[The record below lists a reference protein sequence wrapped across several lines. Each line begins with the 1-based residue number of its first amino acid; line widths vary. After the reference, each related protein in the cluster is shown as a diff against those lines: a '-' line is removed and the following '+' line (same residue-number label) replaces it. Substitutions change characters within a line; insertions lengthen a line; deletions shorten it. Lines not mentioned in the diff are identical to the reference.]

1 MDHPQNNLS
10 TPGGSAFPP
19 LPPADAML
27 LLLPPLSLPKTQG
40 PDLELW
46 NTRAF
51 QQFQEPAGST
61 EERQRQLDW
70 ARPFCFRG
78 AIYVLYK
85 DGVWKNRK
93 GLENVVTMKKGQIR
107 RHFRWSKAG
116 GRARMGIHKAWLIHS
131 PLLQAGATSV
141 SPIDK
146 EAYSDCRCEVG
157 QRARPHYV
165 KVVGD

>member
-1 MDHPQNNLS
+1 MLR
-10 TPGGSAFPP
+10 TPGEAIQPQGSRALAKKLGYRGGSPSKQPVHSGGGGSPFPP

-27 LLLPPLSLPKTQG
+27 LLLPPLSLPKAQG

-93 GLENVVTMKKGQIR
+93 GLENVVTIKKGQIR
-107 RHFRWSKAG
+107 RHFR
-116 GRARMGIHKAWLIHS
+116 
-131 PLLQAGATSV
+131 
-141 SPIDK
+141 
-146 EAYSDCRCEVG
+146 
-157 QRARPHYV
+157 
-165 KVVGD
+165 